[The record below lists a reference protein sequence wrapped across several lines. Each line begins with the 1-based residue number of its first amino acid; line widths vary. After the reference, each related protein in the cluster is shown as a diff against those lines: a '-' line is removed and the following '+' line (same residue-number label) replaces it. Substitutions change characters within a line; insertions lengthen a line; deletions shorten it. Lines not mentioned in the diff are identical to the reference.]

1 MTSLNGT
8 IFDPDTGDRLHIEL
22 AKSTS
27 RRPRGGGDV
36 YRIIDKRANKTEGN
50 ADHENFGDE
59 GGEEAWEED
68 EDDGH
73 DDNVINQCTSSRMG
87 LPQMMDET
95 SLQVIYH
102 LVLHSLLQIW
112 DVHAQRTN

>member
-1 MTSLNGT
+1 MLTCHYINSNQLIA
-8 IFDPDTGDRLHIEL
+8 IFLL
-22 AKSTS
+22 
-27 RRPRGGGDV
+27 GGDV

-73 DDNVINQCTSSRMG
+73 DDNGQHYYLI
-87 LPQMMDET
+87 
-95 SLQVIYH
+95 SL
-102 LVLHSLLQIW
+102 
-112 DVHAQRTN
+112 